1 MCVSRP
7 LWWTLLHL
15 WERSQHELP
24 ESKIYYTW
32 VLTSWY
38 MSLSLA
44 WSACQHAHMRYDTA
58 IKAKKLPLQF
68 KVTSGLWTLTLA
80 VRKGYPA
87 GIGCLN
93 KGMSSKLCLT
103 LSAPPPAIFPFQP
116 WPSSHCV
123 CLHALTW
130 STKLMAVCFLCVC
143 VCEIWFTFKFQ
154 SLDGCQGGKTEI
166 KTENRVCSGKP
177 DLGKQGNIVEGSL
190 CSDGS
195 AAPPQPMVDRE
206 R

>member
-103 LSAPPPAIFPFQP
+103 LSAPPLLSFHSNHDPHPI
-116 WPSSHCV
+116 
-123 CLHALTW
+123 
-130 STKLMAVCFLCVC
+130 VC
-143 VCEIWFTFKFQ
+143 VCMHWLEAQNLWQCVFCVSVSVKSGLHLSFNLWMDAREAKLKLRQKIEFVV
-154 SLDGCQGGKTEI
+154 
-166 KTENRVCSGKP
+166 ENRTWE
-177 DLGKQGNIVEGSL
+177 N
-190 CSDGS
+190 
-195 AAPPQPMVDRE
+195 RE
-206 R
+206 I